1 MDVPSGDQMMSRML
15 TSSWA
20 IVDSV
25 PSEIQRTMRSLPC
38 CAPSVPDGLLRTNA
52 TRLALGDGTKSLPRS
67 SLLHTRLG
75 VLPVT
80 GTFHKSPS
88 CGKYT
93 VSLSSFQN
101 APSTWP
107 SGNEVSA
114 CGWPWPSAFARYRF
128 ATPARSQTYTIC
140 LPSGDQ
146 TGFEGCL
153 ISPNCSIVSREGLVL
168 FCAAAEATKDS
179 DAATIAP
186 TALFHLHIT
195 PPQYANA
202 ELNSNT
208 RPAGWAREI
217 AQPAG

>member
-80 GTFHKSPS
+80 GTCHKSPS
-88 CGKYT
+88 RGKYS
-93 VSLSSFQN
+93 VSPSSFQN

-107 SGNEVSA
+107 SGNEVMA
-114 CGWPWPSAFARYRF
+114 TGWPWPSALATYRL
-128 ATPARSQTYTIC
+128 ATPARSHVNTTC
-140 LPSGDQ
+140 LPSGDH
-146 TGFEGCL
+146 TGLLGCL
-153 ISPNCSIVSREGLVL
+153 ISINCSIVSFE
-168 FCAAAEATKDS
+168 
-179 DAATIAP
+179 
-186 TALFHLHIT
+186 
-195 PPQYANA
+195 
-202 ELNSNT
+202 
-208 RPAGWAREI
+208 
-217 AQPAG
+217 